1 MFGIGDGGVRNTYP
15 WSWRQHSQSKHLDF
29 KRSASNPS
37 LGMFQIKKNFR
48 RFCIYF
54 YSSRITKVTVLVEAV
69 ICVKKDDLYVSDSI
83 AKTGAWEAENVHNLM
98 KAMSLYKDAVLVGKF
113 LYRHIFF

>member
-1 MFGIGDGGVRNTYP
+1 MKF
-15 WSWRQHSQSKHLDF
+15 
-29 KRSASNPS
+29 
-37 LGMFQIKKNFR
+37 
-48 RFCIYF
+48 YF
-54 YSSRITKVTVLVEAV
+54 SMITKATVIVEAV

-113 LYRHIFF
+113 LYKDIF